1 MRTDGSGVLAAP
13 AGARVVAGR
22 ELVPA
27 SRVAIVASRYH
38 ADIVQPLV
46 DGAFAEL
53 ADAGIG
59 PDRVTLCPVPGAFE
73 LPIAAKG
80 FATAGGYAA
89 VICLG
94 CVIQGETPHFTFVCA
109 EAARGCTLVA
119 LETGIPVAFGV
130 ITALTHAQA
139 MARAGGAVG
148 NKGNEAAAAA
158 IELSG
163 VLRAIRSA

>member
-1 MRTDGSGVLAAP
+1 VKSDGSGALAAP
-13 AGARVVAGR
+13 PGARVVAGHPPD
-22 ELVPA
+22 PA
-27 SRVAIVASRYH
+27 ARIAIIASRYH

-53 ADAGIG
+53 AEAGIG
-59 PDRVTLCPVPGAFE
+59 PERITLCPVPGAFE
-73 LPIAAKG
+73 LPVAARG
-80 FATAGGYAA
+80 FATAGYAA

-119 LETGIPVAFGV
+119 LETGVPVAFGV
-130 ITALTHAQA
+130 ITALTHDQA
-139 MARAGGAVG
+139 VARAGGAVG

-163 VLRAIRSA
+163 VLRAIPTA

>member
-1 MRTDGSGVLAAP
+1 VRSDGSGALAAP
-13 AGARVVAGR
+13 AGARVVAGL
-22 ELVPA
+22 EPDPA
-27 SRVAIVASRYH
+27 ARVAIVASRYH

-53 ADAGIG
+53 AEAGIG
-59 PDRVTLCPVPGAFE
+59 PERVTLCPVPGAFE
-73 LPIAAKG
+73 LPVAARG
-80 FATAGGYAA
+80 FATSGYAA

-119 LETGIPVAFGV
+119 LETGVPVAFGV
-130 ITALTHAQA
+130 ITALTHDQA
-139 MARAGGAVG
+139 AARAGGAVG

-163 VLRAIRSA
+163 VLRAIPTT

>member
-1 MRTDGSGVLAAP
+1 MRSDSSGALAAP
-13 AGARVVAGR
+13 AGARVVVGL
-22 ELVPA
+22 EPDPA
-27 SRVAIVASRYH
+27 ARFAIVASRYH

-53 ADAGIG
+53 AEAGIG
-59 PDRVTLCPVPGAFE
+59 PERITLCPVPGAFE
-73 LPIAAKG
+73 LPIAARG
-80 FATAGGYAA
+80 FATAGYAA

-130 ITALTHAQA
+130 FTALSHEQA
-139 MARAGGAVG
+139 VARAVGAVG

-158 IELSG
+158 LEVAG
-163 VLRAIRSA
+163 VLRAIPAP

>member
-1 MRTDGSGVLAAP
+1 MRSDGSGALAAP
-13 AGARVVAGR
+13 AGARVVAGHA
-22 ELVPA
+22 PNPP

-59 PDRVTLCPVPGAFE
+59 HDRVTLCPVPGAFE
-73 LPIAAKG
+73 LPVAARG
-80 FATAGGYAA
+80 FATAGYAA

-130 ITALTHAQA
+130 ITANTHEQA
-139 MARAGGAVG
+139 AARAGGAVG
-148 NKGNEAAAAA
+148 NKGSEAAAAA

-163 VLRAIRSA
+163 VLRAIPTA

>member
-1 MRTDGSGVLAAP
+1 
-13 AGARVVAGR
+13 VVAGR
-22 ELVPA
+22 EPDPA

-38 ADIVQPLV
+38 ADIVQPRV

-53 ADAGIG
+53 AEAGIG
-59 PDRVTLCPVPGAFE
+59 PERVTLCPVPGAFE
-73 LPIAAKG
+73 LPVAARG
-80 FATAGGYAA
+80 FATSGYAA

-119 LETGIPVAFGV
+119 LETGVPVAFGV
-130 ITALTHAQA
+130 ITALTHDQA
-139 MARAGGAVG
+139 AARAGGAVG

-163 VLRAIRSA
+163 VLRAIPTT

>member
-1 MRTDGSGVLAAP
+1 MRSDGSGALAAP
-13 AGARVVAGR
+13 AGARVVAGL
-22 ELVPA
+22 EPDPA

-53 ADAGIG
+53 AEAGIG
-59 PDRVTLCPVPGAFE
+59 PERITLCPVPGAFE
-73 LPIAAKG
+73 LPIAARG
-80 FATAGGYAA
+80 FATAGYAA

-119 LETGIPVAFGV
+119 LETGVPVAFGV
-130 ITALTHAQA
+130 ITALTREQA
-139 MARAGGAVG
+139 VARAGGAVG

-163 VLRAIRSA
+163 VLRAIPTR

>member
-1 MRTDGSGVLAAP
+1 MRSDGSAGLAAP
-13 AGARVVAGR
+13 AGARVVAGGAPDA
-22 ELVPA
+22 V

-53 ADAGIG
+53 AEAGIG

-73 LPIAAKG
+73 LPVAARS
-80 FATAGGYAA
+80 FATSGDYAA

-119 LETGIPVAFGV
+119 LETGVPVAFGV
-130 ITALTHAQA
+130 ITASTREQA
-139 MARAGGAVG
+139 EARAGGAVG
-148 NKGNEAAAAA
+148 NKGHEAAAAA
-158 IELSG
+158 IELAA
-163 VLRAIRSA
+163 VLRAIPTT

>member
-1 MRTDGSGVLAAP
+1 M
-13 AGARVVAGR
+13 VAGR
-22 ELVPA
+22 ELDPA

-53 ADAGIG
+53 AEAGIG

-73 LPIAAKG
+73 LPLAARG
-80 FATAGGYAA
+80 FAAAGYAA

-119 LETGIPVAFGV
+119 LETGVPVAFGV

-139 MARAGGAVG
+139 EARAGGAVG
-148 NKGNEAAAAA
+148 NKGHEAAAAA
-158 IELSG
+158 LELAG
-163 VLRAIRSA
+163 VLRAIPSS

>member
-1 MRTDGSGVLAAP
+1 MRSDGSEDLAAP
-13 AGARVVAGR
+13 AGARVVAGGAPD
-22 ELVPA
+22 PA

-53 ADAGIG
+53 AEAGIG

-73 LPIAAKG
+73 LALAARR
-80 FATAGGYAA
+80 FATTGDYAA

-130 ITALTHAQA
+130 ITASTREQA
-139 MARAGGAVG
+139 EARAGGAAG
-148 NKGNEAAAAA
+148 NKGREAAAAA
-158 IELSG
+158 IELAA
-163 VLRAIRSA
+163 VLRAI